1 MKHHVHAGT
10 RDDPHAQARAAR
22 QLPILL
28 HSMAVFREIFEIIF
42 AERELRT
49 VVEVGVESGKVSGM
63 YAELGATAV
72 YCVDPKPTDE
82 IRANLA
88 ENPALHLV
96 EGWSPEVLAELPI
109 ADLYVLDGD
118 HNYAI
123 VHDEV
128 AWIMA
133 NAPDA
138 MIVLHDVLWPC
149 SRRDLYYEPSSVPPE
164 RKHPATV
171 DGPTVWHDGLTAGGF
186 VGLGAFTSAIE
197 AGGERNGVLTGVEDA
212 IAEADA
218 GWRFE
223 LVPAVF
229 GMGVL
234 VRESPATDALFAK
247 LVPYT
252 DSRLLATMEN
262 NRIALYTRVLEMQ
275 FEAVAHADDADR
287 LAEAVAWHRR
297 EIERIHT
304 RHDQELLALHAELD
318 RLRTLL
324 NQRIR
329 PRLVTRLRGVL
340 SLARR
345 ALGR

>member
-28 HSMAVFREIFEIIF
+28 HSMAIFREIFEIIF
-42 AERELRT
+42 ADRKLGT

-96 EGWSPEVLAELPI
+96 EGWSPEVLADLPV

-128 AWIMA
+128 AWVMA
-133 NAPDA
+133 NAPA
-138 MIVLHDVLWPC
+138 AIIVLHDVLWPC

-164 RKHPATV
+164 RRHPASV
-171 DGPTVWHDGLTAGGF
+171 DGPTVWHDELTPGGF
-186 VGLGAFTSAIE
+186 VGMGAFTSATH

-212 IAEADA
+212 VAEAAD

-234 VRESPATDALFAK
+234 VRESPATDALFEK
-247 LVPYT
+247 LALFT
-252 DSRLLATMEN
+252 GSRLLSTMEN

-287 LAEAVAWHRR
+287 LAEDIAWHRR
-297 EIERIHT
+297 EIERVHT
-304 RHDQELLALHAELD
+304 RHDQETAALRAELD
-318 RLRTLL
+318 RMRELL
-324 NQRIR
+324 GQRFR
-329 PRLVTRLRGVL
+329 PRLVSGLRRILRVV
-340 SLARR
+340 RN
-345 ALGR
+345 ALRP

>member
-1 MKHHVHAGT
+1 
-10 RDDPHAQARAAR
+10 
-22 QLPILL
+22 
-28 HSMAVFREIFEIIF
+28 MAVFREIFEIIF
-42 AERELRT
+42 ADRELRT

-63 YAELGATAV
+63 YTELGATAV

-82 IRANLA
+82 LRANLA

-164 RKHPATV
+164 RRHPASV
-171 DGPTVWHDGLTAGGF
+171 DGPTVWHDDLTPGGF

-212 IAEADA
+212 ITEAGGD
-218 GWRFE
+218 WRFG

-234 VRESPATDALFAK
+234 VRSAPATDALFAK
-247 LVPYT
+247 LAPYT
-252 DSRLLATMEN
+252 DSRLLSIMEN
-262 NRIALYTRVLEMQ
+262 NRIGLYTRVLEMQ

-287 LAEAVAWHRR
+287 LAEDIAWHRR
-297 EIERIHT
+297 EIERLHT
-304 RHDQELLALHAELD
+304 RHDQEMAALRGENE
-318 RLRTLL
+318 RLRSLL
-324 NQRIR
+324 NQRFR
-329 PRLVTRLRGVL
+329 PKVAAAV
-340 SLARR
+340 RR
-345 ALGR
+345 AARAAEPSVRRVLHK